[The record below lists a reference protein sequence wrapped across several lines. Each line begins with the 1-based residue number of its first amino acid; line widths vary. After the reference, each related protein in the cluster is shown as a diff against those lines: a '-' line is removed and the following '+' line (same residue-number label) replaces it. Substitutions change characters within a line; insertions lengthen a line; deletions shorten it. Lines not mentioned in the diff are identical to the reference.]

1 MNVKVFTI
9 ISVWNVWRYKK
20 AGFVVAYLYAAW
32 SSLQSVVVYVGRN
45 SSLLSVLL
53 GLVLTR
59 DFFRWLIF
67 GWLIQGINRERMWEI
82 HGTKDTS
89 KERKDR

>member
-53 GLVLTR
+53 GLVLTHA
-59 DFFRWLIF
+59 FFSGGSF
-67 GWLIQGINRERMWEI
+67 SVG
-82 HGTKDTS
+82 
-89 KERKDR
+89 

>member
-1 MNVKVFTI
+1 MPSWSLQNSRKAQRI
-9 ISVWNVWRYKK
+9 IYYSLCDDSECKSFHYNICVECVAVRNKK

-59 DFFRWLIF
+59 VFFLGGSF
-67 GWLIQGINRERMWEI
+67 SVG
-82 HGTKDTS
+82 
-89 KERKDR
+89 